1 MNIRNTM
8 LAKALV
14 ACVSLSTLYSGSAQA
29 ADVSLNGP
37 ASQAYLKFH
46 EIMLKC
52 KGPEEIWPYLADNR
66 VKQMQADKAKL
77 PAKEFDFMF
86 DLMKSMT
93 PPKVR
98 ILSEAMHDKSCV
110 LTVDAP
116 DYKDPFFSGIE
127 KKLDIK
133 SKDTTTGKVTLVEE
147 RGVWK
152 VEKEQWKST
161 SAESAGG
168 DSKASSDTA
177 SNTDS
182 GASPETK

>member
-14 ACVSLSTLYSGSAQA
+14 ACVSLSTLLSGSAQA

-52 KGPEEIWPYLADNR
+52 KGPEEIWPYLAENR

-77 PAKEFDFMF
+77 PAKEFAFMF

-98 ILSEAMHDKSCV
+98 ILAEAMHDKSCV

-147 RGVWK
+147 NGVWK

-161 SAESAGG
+161 SGESAAG
-168 DSKASSDTA
+168 DSKASGDTV

-182 GASPETK
+182 AAPTETK